1 MTASTSRP
9 RWIVVAVLL
18 AAALATPAAAVGEE
32 VAPGYEIGIEDV
44 LRIVVW
50 GETDLSDSV
59 KVRPDGKIT
68 MPLINDIAVVGMTPE
83 AVREKIAGELKEFV
97 RDPNVTVI
105 VDEINSF
112 RIYFLGEVNNQG
124 PIQFYKPT
132 RLLQA
137 LASAGG
143 MTEFAKKDV
152 TLLREQDGGEVRM
165 NIDVKKVMAGEDEN
179 PRLLPGDTLLV
190 K

>member
-1 MTASTSRP
+1 MRRTYWIGIALLSFAVVSAQEKPAS
-9 RWIVVAVLL
+9 
-18 AAALATPAAAVGEE
+18 
-32 VAPGYEIGIEDV
+32 GYEIGIEDV

-50 GETDLSDSV
+50 GEQELSDSV
-59 KVRPDGKIT
+59 RVRPDGKIT
-68 MPLINDIAVVGMTPE
+68 MPLVNDIAVVGMTPE
-83 AVREKIAGELKEFV
+83 AVRDKIAIALRSFV
-97 RDPNVTVI
+97 REPNVTVI

-112 RIYFLGEVNNQG
+112 RVYFLGEVNNQG
-124 PIQFYKPT
+124 PIQFYRPT

-137 LASAGG
+137 IASAGG

-152 TLLREQDGGEVRM
+152 TILREQEGGEVRM
-165 NIDVKKVMAGEDEN
+165 NIDVKKVIAGEAEN